1 MVARRQRDGGGAS
14 AQDGDRASAMRTKR
28 RRVGGVGI
36 FIGGRTTFYR
46 VEAAGEA
53 GCLQWLALKEF
64 QCPRIEGIGYWR
76 IEEGRGCRIMGN

>member
-28 RRVGGVGI
+28 RRVGGVWI

-64 QCPRIEGIGYWR
+64 NAPGLKASVTG
-76 IEEGRGCRIMGN
+76 GLKRGGGAV

>member
-1 MVARRQRDGGGAS
+1 
-14 AQDGDRASAMRTKR
+14 MRTKR

-64 QCPRIEGIGYWR
+64 
-76 IEEGRGCRIMGN
+76 